1 MPFSVSR
8 NQNARGTEGLSIGR
22 VADAMLRKYCNG
34 DPIPAGFA
42 RKHFDNAARALNR
55 EKLMPIAAQLAC
67 ALGPLKTEVDAIC
80 LREGANGRVGIVVV
94 EFKTSRQTLAQHTAS
109 YDKPCLRKPYM
120 DVAGL
125 PNSEQSAHR
134 LQADFGL
141 KALRHTYPHL
151 QRYYMESIVL
161 YATQTGAKIY
171 PVAPFPK
178 TTFDVIGAQ
187 PHSVVDPGKNE
198 FPLLPSAPAGGTM
211 IRSVLKR
218 AGHTRIASGGNASCT
233 SLDKDQ
239 RECVVGISPGW
250 HRLTQV
256 RRRGLIGGVGGRGPH
271 PLGGGP
277 AQALGSAEALDA
289 RLGALGLPA
298 AGEGTVGRGDAPR
311 PAPVGRP
318 RTAGELAVVL
328 AKTAVEV
335 VGDPHVGLGPGL
347 APEHVNGPVHGRRLG
362 TDPVDARQRA
372 GMHPYRIAGQLSY
385 R

>member
-1 MPFSVSR
+1 MSSGGPPKHLIISGPARAAVKDIQQCFNARLQRKGCTGITTWIKNTARAGVPFSVSR

-256 RRRGLIGGVGGRGPH
+256 RRRGLIEILKKKAGKKQPWLVCRNKERAWVAA
-271 PLGGGP
+271 PL
-277 AQALGSAEALDA
+277 QDA
-289 RLGALGLPA
+289 
-298 AGEGTVGRGDAPR
+298 
-311 PAPVGRP
+311 
-318 RTAGELAVVL
+318 
-328 AKTAVEV
+328 
-335 VGDPHVGLGPGL
+335 
-347 APEHVNGPVHGRRLG
+347 
-362 TDPVDARQRA
+362 
-372 GMHPYRIAGQLSY
+372 
-385 R
+385 